1 MMQSIVKTNETLS
14 RVRAEIESAK
24 LTQSVVAKEAGI
36 SPATLTQILN
46 GTYNADPVKQL
57 KKLDSWLALR
67 EEKQTAP
74 SVPAAPSWV
83 ETPIAQRING
93 ALKFAHGFN
102 DMTVIYGSAGL
113 GKTATCKAYRQQ
125 YASVWHATM
134 TPASSSVAAALDEI
148 CVALGIKNPP
158 ASALRMQ
165 REILRRITGTNGL
178 MIIDE
183 AQHLST
189 AALDAIRSLHDSAEI
204 GFALV
209 GNEAVYTSMTGGN
222 RAPHLDR
229 LFSRI
234 GKRVRLTRASKKD
247 VWALA
252 VAMGV
257 SPDDKKSLDFLA
269 DSVGNQAGAL
279 RSVVKVLRLAV
290 MFAEGAQPGLSHI
303 KSAWRDL
310 NA

>member
-1 MMQSIVKTNETLS
+1 MQSTVNTNDTLT
-14 RVRAEIESAK
+14 RFRKALESTG
-24 LTQSVVAKEAGI
+24 LTQAVVAKEAGL
-36 SPATLTQILN
+36 SPASLAQLLN
-46 GTYNADPVKQL
+46 GTYNADPANQL
-57 KKLDSWLALR
+57 KKLDAWLSLR
-67 EEKQTAP
+67 EEKQ
-74 SVPAAPSWV
+74 AAPMVPDAPDWV
-83 ETPIAQRING
+83 ETPTAVRING

-134 TPASSSVAAALDEI
+134 TPASSSVAGCLDEI
-148 CVALGIKNPP
+148 CIALGIKNPP

-209 GNEAVYTSMTGGN
+209 GNEAVYASMTGGN
-222 RAPHLDR
+222 RASHLDR

-247 VWALA
+247 VVALA
-252 VAMGV
+252 IAMGV

-269 DSVGNQAGAL
+269 DEVGNKAGAL
-279 RSVVKVLRLAV
+279 RSVVKTLRLAV
-290 MFAEGAQPGLSHI
+290 MFAAGAQPAHSHI
-303 KSAWRDL
+303 KAAWKDL
-310 NA
+310 SHA